1 MSLLSTPRPNG
12 RSIFNKL
19 TQHPALLASI
29 LFAKIF
35 IDFQERNSPTPF
47 CQGMTWIRAASNR
60 SCLDLSCYRSCLI
73 PQLKRLCLGP
83 SYYKRDLSRPLQKSC
98 LGQSCYKSCLGQPL
112 YRSCLG
118 QSCYRSY
125 LDLVV
130 IEGPSSGPG
139 YPFLAQVHKSYL

>member
-83 SYYKRDLSRPLQKSC
+83 SYYKRDLSRPLHKSC
-98 LGQSCYKSCLGQPL
+98 LGQSCYKS
-112 YRSCLG
+112 
-118 QSCYRSY
+118 Y
-125 LDLVV
+125 LDMVV
-130 IEGPSSGPG
+130 TEGPSSGPG
-139 YPFLAQVHKSYL
+139 YPFLAQVLFRSYTH